1 MVIDAWN
8 AFWSDWVEVSKTA
21 DYDAPRLAEH
31 ATGKALR
38 GLRLQ
43 LLSYRKRG
51 LVSRGTP
58 VRTRTRVTGI
68 RGGVARVSECLDSNH
83 WLAHDARTG
92 QVRGSPN
99 GKTNQVEAAL
109 RLGGGRWKVSELT
122 ITEAE
127 CAG

>member
-1 MVIDAWN
+1 MVMDAWN
-8 AFWSDWVEVSKTA
+8 AFWDDWVEVSKTA
-21 DYDAPRLAEH
+21 DYDSPRLADH

-51 LVSRGTP
+51 LVARGTP
-58 VRTRTRVTGI
+58 VRTSARVTEI
-68 RGGVARVSECLDSNH
+68 RGGAARVSECLDGNR
-83 WLAHDARTG
+83 WLAHDAKTG
-92 QVRGSPN
+92 QVRGRPN
-99 GKTNQVEAAL
+99 GKTNQVEAVL

-122 ITEAE
+122 IKEAE

>member
-51 LVSRGTP
+51 LVARGTP

-68 RGGVARVSECLDSNH
+68 RGGAARVSECLDSNH

-92 QVRGSPN
+92 QVRGGPN

>member
-1 MVIDAWN
+1 MDAWN
-8 AFWSDWVEVSKTA
+8 GFWADWVEVSKTA
-21 DYDAPRLAEH
+21 DYDSPRLADH

-51 LVSRGTP
+51 LVARGTP
-58 VRTRTRVTGI
+58 VRTGTRVVEV
-68 RGGVARVSECLDSNH
+68 RGGTARVSECLDSNR

-109 RLGGGRWKVSELT
+109 RLAGGRWKVAELT
-122 ITEAE
+122 IEETQ
-127 CAG
+127 CGG